1 MKGFCMTGLSL
12 HRSDKLILGV
22 VALVVLLF
30 AGSEAV
36 SGGYASVTASHPL
49 FAGFCKFAIL
59 ATFGESL
66 ALRLHTGRYW
76 APGFG
81 LIPKALVWG
90 ILGIFITLAFSIF
103 SRGVPSAMASLF
115 GNEAYTLNGGV
126 SLNKLLT
133 ALGISVSLNLA
144 FAPVM
149 MLAHKL
155 SDLHI
160 ASCSGQLRSL
170 MTRPDIPLLLRSI
183 NWDILWS
190 FVLAKT
196 IPYFWIPAH
205 TVTFLLPEAFRV
217 LFAALLGAALGVFL
231 AWKK

>member
-1 MKGFCMTGLSL
+1 MNGLSL
-12 HRSDKLILGV
+12 QRSDKLIIS
-22 VALVVLLF
+22 AIILVLLLF
-30 AGSEAV
+30 AGSESV
-36 SGGYASVTASHPL
+36 SGGYKSVTAAHPL

-59 ATFGESL
+59 ATFGECL
-66 ALRLHTGRYW
+66 AARLHTGRYYS
-76 APGFG
+76 PDFG

-90 ILGIFITLAFSIF
+90 ILGIFITLAFSVF

-115 GNEAYTLNGGV
+115 GNDAYTSALAGGI
-126 SLNKLLT
+126 SLDKVLV
-133 ALGISVSLNLA
+133 ALGISVSLNLV

-160 ASCSGQLRSL
+160 ASCGGQLRSL
-170 MTRPDIPLLLRSI
+170 ITKPDIPSLLRST

-205 TVTFLLPEAFRV
+205 TITFMLPEAFRV

>member
-1 MKGFCMTGLSL
+1 MNELSL
-12 HRSDKLILGV
+12 QRSDKLIISAVIL
-22 VALVVLLF
+22 VLLLF
-30 AGSEAV
+30 VGSESV
-36 SGGYASVTASHPL
+36 SGGYKSFTAAHPL
-49 FAGFCKFAIL
+49 FAGFCKFAVL
-59 ATFGESL
+59 ATFGECL
-66 ALRLHTGRYW
+66 AARLHTGQYCS
-76 APGFG
+76 PSFG

-90 ILGIFITLAFSIF
+90 ILGVFITLAFSVF
-103 SRGVPSAMASLF
+103 SRGVPSAMATLF
-115 GNEAYTLNGGV
+115 GNEAYASALTGGI
-126 SLNKLLT
+126 SLNKMLV
-133 ALGISVSLNLA
+133 ALAISVSLNLV

-160 ASCSGQLRSL
+160 ASCGGRLRSL
-170 MTRPDIPLLLRSI
+170 VTKPDIPALLRST

-205 TVTFLLPEAFRV
+205 TVTFMLPEAFRV